1 MLLSS
6 LAYGKIL
13 FAARIWPDLC
23 FDWGLTHYQGGGTG
37 VLRDALL
44 QVLNWRSLHLRLK
57 LHTYALNL
65 SLCYPCY
72 L

>member
-37 VLRDALL
+37 VLRDGLL

-57 LHTYALNL
+57 LHTYALTL